1 MRIIFLIILLLHG
14 LIHLMGFAKAFQLA
28 EIEQLTLPISKSSG
42 IFWLLT
48 CILMLSSGAAYL
60 LNLNWWWVIALLAVI
75 ISQVLILMYWQDA
88 KAGTIA
94 NVLILIFIWM
104 YYD

>member
-1 MRIIFLIILLLHG
+1 MRIIFLIILFLHG

-28 EIEQLTLPISKSSG
+28 EIEQLTLPISKLSG
-42 IFWLLT
+42 LFWLLT
-48 CILMLSSGAAYL
+48 CILMLSAGAAYL
-60 LNLNWWWVIALLAVI
+60 LKMDWWWIIALLAVV

-94 NVLILIFIWM
+94 NLLILIFIWINQR
-104 YYD
+104 

>member
-1 MRIIFLIILLLHG
+1 MRFIFLFILLLHG

-28 EIEQLTLPISKSSG
+28 EIEQLTLPISRLSG
-42 IFWLLT
+42 LFWLMT

-60 LNLNWWWVIALLAVI
+60 LKMEWWWMVALLAVV

-94 NVLILIFIWM
+94 NLLILIFIWLNR
-104 YYD
+104 Y